1 MVDLDKSKIADK
13 LDVFNPYDYT
23 YLGTVPMLEWAEI
36 DNYLTTSEQLF
47 KDRQQWLPAFE
58 RINILKKVAVL
69 ISERSDE
76 LAL

>member
-36 DNYLTTSEQLF
+36 DNYLS
-47 KDRQQWLPAFE
+47 
-58 RINILKKVAVL
+58 L
-69 ISERSDE
+69 IHI
-76 LAL
+76 